1 MQEILKKVFDSN
13 FNMKLCG
20 RENCKELL
28 LELEKMYPN
37 EVFGDRSS
45 GVLDINKIRKY
56 LLQKGNLE

>member
-1 MQEILKKVFDSN
+1 MQEILKKVFDSD

-37 EVFGDRSS
+37 EVFGDLVS